1 MTNCGKLI
9 KSILYDCNNPVI
21 GGTEA
26 VVYLFN
32 RSDIGGYVR
41 DTDNP
46 QIIKGITL
54 ASGAKGYKYEGYNT
68 SVKPK
73 STFVKKDYSARYD
86 HSVDFVIFAK
96 GSDVKAEIEKM
107 AINRVVAVIE
117 NIHKSG
123 DSAFEIFGTDLGLEL
138 TTLKSDP
145 NDANSEGA
153 YEITL
158 TSPGNFKEPHMPAT
172 FYAIP
177 SSSSA
182 TEATY
187 TTTKAALLEMIDVT
201 TGDILQ

>member
-1 MTNCGKLI
+1 MI
-9 KSILYDCNNPVI
+9 YDCTNPVV

-32 RSDIGGYVR
+32 RSEISHYVHDPLHPEIITDIVMADRIPANGGSPAVKATGFR
-41 DTDNP
+41 
-46 QIIKGITL
+46 
-54 ASGAKGYKYEGYNT
+54 YEGYNT

-73 STFVKKDYSARYD
+73 TTFIKKDYSARYD
-86 HSVDFVIFAK
+86 HMVDFVIFAK
-96 GSDVKAEIEKM
+96 GSAVKAEIEKLGT
-107 AINRVVAVIE
+107 NRVIAIIE

-153 YEITL
+153 YEVNL

-172 FYAIP
+172 FFDANYAD
-177 SSSSA
+177 
-182 TEATY
+182 
-187 TTTKAALLEMIDVT
+187 TKAKLLAKIAQD
-201 TGDILQ
+201 